1 MTRRIW
7 RLTVNT
13 PVVAKQRARLG
24 RKRGS
29 RKTVAFTPQP
39 TRDFESMVAD
49 AWKAAHPEHPP
60 IDQPMHVDVTIT
72 RTGFT
77 MKVTARPQSVR
88 PVGIRGDIDNYL
100 KSILDGLNKVAWTD
114 DKLVESVTMMF
125 DGEPR
130 KPRGNRKPG

>member
-1 MTRRIW
+1 VSRRVW
-7 RLTVNT
+7 NFKVDT

-24 RKRGS
+24 RKRGT

-39 TRDFESMVAD
+39 TRDFESIVAEG
-49 AWKAAHPEHPP
+49 WRSTHPAHEP
-60 IDQPMHVDVTIT
+60 INEPMHVDVRIT
-72 RTGFT
+72 RSGFT
-77 MKVTARPQSVR
+77 MKVTVQPASVR

-114 DKLVESVTMMF
+114 DKLVESVTIVF

-130 KPRGNRKPG
+130 KQRGNRKPG

>member
-1 MTRRIW
+1 MSRRVW
-7 RLTVNT
+7 NLKVDT

-24 RKRGS
+24 RKRGT

-39 TRDFESMVAD
+39 TRDFESVVAQTWQ
-49 AWKAAHPEHPP
+49 ATHKNHEP
-60 IDQPMHVDVTIT
+60 INQPMHVDVVIT

-77 MKVTARPQSVR
+77 MKVTVRPQSVR
-88 PVGIRGDIDNYL
+88 PVGIRGDIDNYM

-114 DKLVESVTMMF
+114 DKLVESVTIVF

-130 KPRGNRKPG
+130 KPRGNR